1 MVLEKLG
8 EGLRNAINKILRSNV
23 ADREAVEELV
33 KELQRALLMSDV
45 NVELVFELS
54 ERIKERALDETLP
67 PGISRRE
74 HIVKIVYDELTNILG
89 KKAYPLEITP
99 GKANIIMLVG
109 IQGSGKTTTVAK
121 LARYLTKRGVK
132 TGVVC
137 ADTFRAG
144 AYEQLYQLVSELGVK
159 FYGDPNSKS
168 SVSVAKK
175 GIEVLQKEGCEAII
189 VDTSGR
195 HKEEKGLMKEM
206 QDIAKAINP
215 QEIILVV
222 DGTLGQQASVQA
234 RAFKEATNIG
244 SIIVTKLDGSARGGG
259 ALSAVAATGAPIKFI
274 GNGEKIEDIES
285 FNPTGFV
292 GRLLGMGDL
301 QSLLDKVRE
310 AELTPDKEAAMAFLS
325 GRFTLKDFYNAM
337 EQLKKM
343 GPVSKVLELLGVGA
357 KFPNELRD
365 VADDK
370 MKYWK
375 VMMQSMTRE
384 ELVNPKL
391 IDRSRIIRIARGSG
405 TQPKEVK
412 ELIDQ
417 YFAAKKVAK
426 MMGKQ
431 RLRGK
436 HGMQIPQGI
445 SPEQI
450 KKWKGKLA

>member
-23 ADREAVEELV
+23 ADKAAVEELTR
-33 KELQRALLMSDV
+33 ELQRALLTSDV
-45 NVELVFELS
+45 NVELVFEIS
-54 ERIKERALDETLP
+54 ERIRKRALDETLP

-89 KKAYPLEITP
+89 RKAYPLEIKP
-99 GKANIIMLVG
+99 GKTNIIMLVG

-121 LARYLTKRGVK
+121 LARYLSKRGIK

-137 ADTFRAG
+137 ADTFRPG
-144 AYEQLYQLVSELGVK
+144 AYEQLYQLVSELNIP
-159 FYGDPNSKS
+159 FYGDQKSKNS
-168 SVSVAKK
+168 VAVAKK
-175 GIEVLQKEGCEAII
+175 GIEKLQKLGCEAII

-206 QDIAKAINP
+206 QDIAKAIHP

-234 RAFKEATNIG
+234 RAFKQATDVG

-274 GNGEKIEDIES
+274 GTGEKIEDIES

-301 QSLLDKVRE
+301 QSLLEKVRE
-310 AELTPDKEAAMAFLS
+310 AELSTDKDAAMAFLS
-325 GRFTLKDFYNAM
+325 GRFTLKDFYNSM
-337 EQLKKM
+337 EQLRKM
-343 GPVSKVLELLGVGA
+343 GPISKVLELLGVGA
-357 KFPNELRD
+357 KIPKELKD
-365 VADDK
+365 VAEDK
-370 MKYWK
+370 MGYWK
-375 VMMQSMTRE
+375 VMLQSMTKE
-384 ELVNPKL
+384 ELVNPKI

-405 TQPKEVK
+405 TQPKDVK

-417 YFAAKKVAK
+417 YFVAKKMAK
-426 MMGKQ
+426 MMGK
-431 RLRGK
+431 RRMRGK
-436 HGMQIPQGI
+436 HGMQIPAGI
-445 SPEQI
+445 TPEQI
-450 KKWKGKLA
+450 RKWKGKLA

>member
-23 ADREAVEELV
+23 ADKAAVEELTR
-33 KELQRALLMSDV
+33 ELQRALLTSDV
-45 NVELVFELS
+45 NVELVFEIS
-54 ERIKERALDETLP
+54 ERIRKRALDETLP

-89 KKAYPLEITP
+89 RKAYPLEIKP
-99 GKANIIMLVG
+99 GKTNIIMLVG

-121 LARYLTKRGVK
+121 LARYLSKRGIK

-137 ADTFRAG
+137 ADTFRPG
-144 AYEQLYQLVSELGVK
+144 AYEQLYQLVSELNIP
-159 FYGDPNSKS
+159 FYGDQKSKNS
-168 SVSVAKK
+168 VAVAKK
-175 GIEVLQKEGCEAII
+175 GIEKLQKLGCEAII

-206 QDIAKAINP
+206 QDIAKAIHP

-234 RAFKEATNIG
+234 QAFKQATDVG

-274 GNGEKIEDIES
+274 GTGEKIEDIES

-301 QSLLDKVRE
+301 QSLLEKVRE
-310 AELTPDKEAAMAFLS
+310 AELSTDKDAAMAFLS
-325 GRFTLKDFYNAM
+325 GRFTLKDFYNSM
-337 EQLKKM
+337 EQLRKM
-343 GPVSKVLELLGVGA
+343 GPISKVLELLGVGA
-357 KFPNELRD
+357 KIPKELKD
-365 VADDK
+365 VAEDK
-370 MKYWK
+370 MGYWK
-375 VMMQSMTRE
+375 VMLQSMTKE
-384 ELVNPKL
+384 ELVNPKI
-391 IDRSRIIRIARGSG
+391 IDRSRIIRIAKGSG
-405 TQPKEVK
+405 TQPKDVK

-417 YFAAKKVAK
+417 YFVAKKMAK
-426 MMGKQ
+426 MMGK
-431 RLRGK
+431 RRMRGK
-436 HGMQIPQGI
+436 HGMQIPAGI
-445 SPEQI
+445 TPEQI
-450 KKWKGKLA
+450 RKWKGKLA

>member
-23 ADREAVEELV
+23 ADKAAVEELTR
-33 KELQRALLMSDV
+33 ELQRALLTSDV
-45 NVELVFELS
+45 NVELVFEIS
-54 ERIKERALDETLP
+54 ERIRERALDETLP

-89 KKAYPLEITP
+89 RKAYPLEIKP
-99 GKANIIMLVG
+99 GKTNIIMLVG

-121 LARYLTKRGVK
+121 LARYLSKRGIK

-137 ADTFRAG
+137 ADTFRPG
-144 AYEQLYQLVSELGVK
+144 AYEQLYQLVSELNIP
-159 FYGDPNSKS
+159 FYGDQKSKNS
-168 SVSVAKK
+168 VAVAKK
-175 GIEVLQKEGCEAII
+175 GIEKLQKLGCEAII

-206 QDIAKAINP
+206 QDIAKAIHP

-234 RAFKEATNIG
+234 QAFKQATDVG

-274 GNGEKIEDIES
+274 GTGEKIEDIES

-301 QSLLDKVRE
+301 QSLLEKVRE
-310 AELTPDKEAAMAFLS
+310 AELSTDKDAAMAFLS
-325 GRFTLKDFYNAM
+325 GRFTLKDFYNSM
-337 EQLKKM
+337 EQLRKM
-343 GPVSKVLELLGVGA
+343 GPISKVLELLGVGA
-357 KFPNELRD
+357 KIPKELKD
-365 VADDK
+365 VAEDK
-370 MKYWK
+370 MGYWK
-375 VMMQSMTRE
+375 VMLQSMTKE
-384 ELVNPKL
+384 ELVNPKI

-405 TQPKEVK
+405 TQPKDVK

-417 YFAAKKVAK
+417 YFVAKKMAK
-426 MMGKQ
+426 MMGK
-431 RLRGK
+431 RRMRGK
-436 HGMQIPQGI
+436 HGMQIPAGI
-445 SPEQI
+445 TPEQI
-450 KKWKGKLA
+450 RKWKGKLA

>member
-23 ADREAVEELV
+23 ADKAAVEELTR
-33 KELQRALLMSDV
+33 ELQRALLTSDV
-45 NVELVFELS
+45 NVELVFEIS
-54 ERIKERALDETLP
+54 ERIRKRALDETLP

-89 KKAYPLEITP
+89 RKAYPLEIKP
-99 GKANIIMLVG
+99 GKTNIIMLVG
-109 IQGSGKTTTVAK
+109 IQGSGKTATVAK
-121 LARYLTKRGVK
+121 LARYLSKRGIK

-137 ADTFRAG
+137 ADTFRPG
-144 AYEQLYQLVSELGVK
+144 AYEQLYQLVSELNIP
-159 FYGDPNSKS
+159 FYGDQKSKNS
-168 SVSVAKK
+168 VAVAKK
-175 GIEVLQKEGCEAII
+175 GIEKLQKLGCEAII

-206 QDIAKAINP
+206 QDIAKAIHP

-234 RAFKEATNIG
+234 QAFKQATDVG

-274 GNGEKIEDIES
+274 GTGEKIEDIES

-301 QSLLDKVRE
+301 QSLLEKVRE
-310 AELTPDKEAAMAFLS
+310 AELSTDKDAAMAFLS
-325 GRFTLKDFYNAM
+325 GRFTLKDFYNSM
-337 EQLKKM
+337 EQLRKM
-343 GPVSKVLELLGVGA
+343 GPISKVLELLGVGA
-357 KFPNELRD
+357 KIPKELKD
-365 VADDK
+365 VAEDK
-370 MKYWK
+370 MGYWK
-375 VMMQSMTRE
+375 VMLQSMTKE
-384 ELVNPKL
+384 ELVNPKI

-405 TQPKEVK
+405 TQPKDVK

-417 YFAAKKVAK
+417 YFVAKKMAK
-426 MMGKQ
+426 MMGK
-431 RLRGK
+431 RRMRGK
-436 HGMQIPQGI
+436 HGMQIPAGI
-445 SPEQI
+445 TPEQI
-450 KKWKGKLA
+450 RKWKGKLA

>member
-8 EGLRNAINKILRSNV
+8 EGLRNAINRILRSNV
-23 ADREAVEELV
+23 ADKEAVEELV
-33 KELQRALLMSDV
+33 KELQRALLTSDV
-45 NVELVFELS
+45 NVELVFEIS
-54 ERIKERALDETLP
+54 ERIKKRALDETLP

-89 KKAYPLEITP
+89 SKAYPLEIKP
-99 GKANIIMLVG
+99 GKTNVIMLVG

-144 AYEQLYQLVSELGVK
+144 AYEQLFQLINELNVP
-159 FYGDPNSKS
+159 FYGDQNNKNS
-168 SVSVAKK
+168 VHVAKK
-175 GIEVLQKEGCEAII
+175 GIEKLQKEGCEAII

-206 QDIAKAINP
+206 QDIAKAILP
-215 QEIILVV
+215 QEIILVI
-222 DGTLGQQASVQA
+222 DGTLGQQASSQA
-234 RAFKEATNIG
+234 KAFKDATNIG

-274 GNGEKIEDIES
+274 STGEKIEDIES

-301 QSLLDKVRE
+301 QSLLEKVRE
-310 AELTPDKEAAMAFLS
+310 AELKTDKGAAMTFLS
-325 GRFTLKDFYNAM
+325 GRFTLKDFYESM
-337 EQLKKM
+337 EQIKKM
-343 GPVSKVLELLGVGA
+343 GPISKVFDLLGFGA
-357 KFPNELRD
+357 KIPNDLKD

-370 MKYWK
+370 MKNWK
-375 VMMQSMTRE
+375 VMLQSMTNE
-384 ELVNPKL
+384 ELVDPKI

-405 TQPKEVK
+405 TQPREVK

-417 YFAAKKVAK
+417 YFAAKKMAK

-431 RLRGK
+431 MARGK
-436 HGMQIPQGI
+436 RGMQLPPGI

-450 KKWKGKLA
+450 RKWKGKLA

>member
-23 ADREAVEELV
+23 ADKAAVEELTR
-33 KELQRALLMSDV
+33 ELQRALLTSDV
-45 NVELVFELS
+45 NVELVFEIS
-54 ERIKERALDETLP
+54 ERIRKRALDETLP

-89 KKAYPLEITP
+89 RKAYPLEIKP
-99 GKANIIMLVG
+99 GKTNIIMLVG

-121 LARYLTKRGVK
+121 LARYLSKRGIK

-137 ADTFRAG
+137 ADTFRPG
-144 AYEQLYQLVSELGVK
+144 AYEQLYQLVSELNIP
-159 FYGDPNSKS
+159 FYGDQKSKNS
-168 SVSVAKK
+168 VAVAKK
-175 GIEVLQKEGCEAII
+175 GIEKLQKLGCEAII

-206 QDIAKAINP
+206 QDIAKAIHP

-222 DGTLGQQASVQA
+222 DGALGQQASVQA
-234 RAFKEATNIG
+234 RAFKQATDVG

-274 GNGEKIEDIES
+274 GTGEKIEDIES

-301 QSLLDKVRE
+301 QSLLEKVRE
-310 AELTPDKEAAMAFLS
+310 AELSTDKDAAMAFLS
-325 GRFTLKDFYNAM
+325 GRFTLKDFYNSM
-337 EQLKKM
+337 EQLRKM
-343 GPVSKVLELLGVGA
+343 GPISKVLELLGVGA
-357 KFPNELRD
+357 KIPKELKD
-365 VADDK
+365 VAEDK
-370 MKYWK
+370 MGYWK
-375 VMMQSMTRE
+375 VMLQSMTKE
-384 ELVNPKL
+384 ELVNPKI

-405 TQPKEVK
+405 TQPKDVK

-417 YFAAKKVAK
+417 YFVAKKMAK
-426 MMGKQ
+426 MMGK
-431 RLRGK
+431 RRMRGK
-436 HGMQIPQGI
+436 HGMQIPAGI
-445 SPEQI
+445 TPEQI
-450 KKWKGKLA
+450 RKWKGKLA

>member
-1 MVLEKLG
+1 VG
-8 EGLRNAINKILRSNV
+8 
-23 ADREAVEELV
+23 
-33 KELQRALLMSDV
+33 
-45 NVELVFELS
+45 
-54 ERIKERALDETLP
+54 DE
-67 PGISRRE
+67 
-74 HIVKIVYDELTNILG
+74 
-89 KKAYPLEITP
+89 
-99 GKANIIMLVG
+99 
-109 IQGSGKTTTVAK
+109 
-121 LARYLTKRGVK
+121 
-132 TGVVC
+132 
-137 ADTFRAG
+137 DT
-144 AYEQLYQLVSELGVK
+144 
-159 FYGDPNSKS
+159 
-168 SVSVAKK
+168 
-175 GIEVLQKEGCEAII
+175 QKEGCEAIL

-195 HKEEKGLMKEM
+195 HKEEKGLMREM

-357 KFPNELRD
+357 KFPNELKE

>member
-23 ADREAVEELV
+23 ADKAAVEELTR
-33 KELQRALLMSDV
+33 ELQRALLTSDV
-45 NVELVFELS
+45 NVELVFEIS
-54 ERIKERALDETLP
+54 ERIRKRALDETLP

-89 KKAYPLEITP
+89 RKAYPLKIKP
-99 GKANIIMLVG
+99 GKTNIIMLVG

-121 LARYLTKRGVK
+121 LARYLSKRGIK

-137 ADTFRAG
+137 ADTFRPG
-144 AYEQLYQLVSELGVK
+144 AYEQLYQLVSKLNVP
-159 FYGDPNSKS
+159 FYGDQKSKNS
-168 SVSVAKK
+168 VAVAKK
-175 GIEVLQKEGCEAII
+175 GIEKLQKLGCKAII

-206 QDIAKAINP
+206 QDIAKAIHP

-222 DGTLGQQASVQA
+222 DGALGQQASVQA
-234 RAFKEATNIG
+234 QAFKQTTDVG

-274 GNGEKIEDIES
+274 GTGEKIEDIES

-301 QSLLDKVRE
+301 QSLLEKVRE
-310 AELTPDKEAAMAFLS
+310 AELSADKDAAMAFLS
-325 GRFTLKDFYNAM
+325 GRFTLKDFYNSM
-337 EQLKKM
+337 EQLRRM
-343 GPVSKVLELLGVGA
+343 GPISKVLELLGVGA
-357 KFPNELRD
+357 KIPKELKD
-365 VADDK
+365 VAEDK
-370 MKYWK
+370 MGYWK
-375 VMMQSMTRE
+375 VMLQSMTKE
-384 ELVNPKL
+384 ELVNPKI

-405 TQPKEVK
+405 TQPRDVK

-417 YFAAKKVAK
+417 YFVAKKMAK
-426 MMGKQ
+426 MMGK
-431 RLRGK
+431 RRMRGK
-436 HGMQIPQGI
+436 HGMQIPAGI
-445 SPEQI
+445 TPEQI
-450 KKWKGKLA
+450 RKWKGKLA

>member
-23 ADREAVEELV
+23 ADKAAVEELTR
-33 KELQRALLMSDV
+33 ELQRALLTSDV
-45 NVELVFELS
+45 NVELVFEIS
-54 ERIKERALDETLP
+54 ERIRKRALDETLP

-89 KKAYPLEITP
+89 RKAYPLEIKP
-99 GKANIIMLVG
+99 GKTNIIMLVG

-121 LARYLTKRGVK
+121 LARYLSKRGIK

-137 ADTFRAG
+137 ADTFRPG
-144 AYEQLYQLVSELGVK
+144 AYEQLYQLVSELNIP
-159 FYGDPNSKS
+159 FYGDQKSKNS
-168 SVSVAKK
+168 VAVAKK
-175 GIEVLQKEGCEAII
+175 GIEKLQKLGCEAII

-206 QDIAKAINP
+206 QDIAKAIHP

-234 RAFKEATNIG
+234 QAFKQATDVG

-274 GNGEKIEDIES
+274 GTGEKIEDIES

-301 QSLLDKVRE
+301 QSLLEKVRE
-310 AELTPDKEAAMAFLS
+310 AELSTDKDAAMAFLS
-325 GRFTLKDFYNAM
+325 GRFTLKDFYNSM
-337 EQLKKM
+337 EQLRKM
-343 GPVSKVLELLGVGA
+343 GPISKVLELLGVGA
-357 KFPNELRD
+357 KIPKELKD
-365 VADDK
+365 VAEDK
-370 MKYWK
+370 MGYWK
-375 VMMQSMTRE
+375 VMLQSMTKE
-384 ELVNPKL
+384 ELVNPKI

-417 YFAAKKVAK
+417 YFVAKKMAK
-426 MMGKQ
+426 MMGK
-431 RLRGK
+431 RRMRGK
-436 HGMQIPQGI
+436 HGMQIPAGI
-445 SPEQI
+445 TPEQI
-450 KKWKGKLA
+450 RKWKGKLA